1 MCANYSNVL
10 RLYVIA
16 TFCVMN
22 LIMQAQETKEAVIL
36 YNSVPVRAEI
46 SSDAEV
52 KRVIRE
58 EPEYLK
64 GYSLKIQDYGKFV
77 DQSEVKPSQVVVDS
91 SQETAGKTIIEE
103 DGFVELVFDPGF
115 ATLSDQSVYRL
126 DSVVKRLKNDAALF
140 VTLRAL
146 SLKSDG
152 SVTKNRLNSIKTY
165 LRLRG
170 VEQGRVLI
178 EKLQGDRDADE
189 VKIFFMK

>member
-1 MCANYSNVL
+1 LVALFCA
-10 RLYVIA
+10 
-16 TFCVMN
+16 TN
-22 LIMQAQETKEAVIL
+22 LILQAQETKEAVIL

-46 SSDAEV
+46 TNDAQV

-58 EPEYLK
+58 EPAYLK
-64 GYSLKIQDYGKFV
+64 GYSLKIQDYGEFV
-77 DQSEVKPSQVVVDS
+77 DQSEEKPSQVVVDS
-91 SQETAGKTIIEE
+91 SQQTVGKTITEE
-103 DGFVELVFDPGF
+103 DGSVEIIFDPGF

-126 DSVVKRLKNDAALF
+126 DGVVKRLKNDAALF